1 MRRLYNR
8 VSQSVSSIWTST
20 STNIRI
26 RPRFSGDFWMIFVG
40 WLLFVVFIWYIDL
53 IDDFYDKTLLTLL
66 CSALPLLAL
75 FSEPSEDASQR
86 RWSSWM
92 WRIGTAFA
100 LFAVLVG
107 ISDKWNLQALGIA
120 VTMIGVSSPLL
131 AICLYLSLKKRL
143 LGFALAPS
151 IIAAMLHAVAFA
163 PGDRFYGMLVLLFG
177 ILFIS
182 IPWAAAGHFL
192 LQFTERWR
200 RHPIRGSGM
209 ECLTMIILFAPTIWL
224 VISATR
230 AITSDDIWL
239 ALSLTIVGV
248 LISSIVSTPF
258 RRLLLA
264 LGNLQPL
271 GACES
276 DDDGWCP

>member
-26 RPRFSGDFWMIFVG
+26 RPRFSGDFWTVFVG
-40 WLLFVVFIWYIDL
+40 WLLLTVFVWYIDL
-53 IDDFYDKTLLTLL
+53 IDDLYAKTILTLL

-75 FSEPSEDASQR
+75 FSEPSEYTSQR
-86 RWSSWM
+86 RWFSWT
-92 WRIGTAFA
+92 WRVETAFF

-107 ISDKWNLQALGIA
+107 ISDKWNLQALGVA

-163 PGDRFYGMLVLLFG
+163 PGDRFHGMLVLLFG
-177 ILFIS
+177 ILLIS
-182 IPWAAAGHFL
+182 IPWAVAGYFL

-200 RHPIRGSGM
+200 QHPVRGPGM

-224 VISATR
+224 AISATR
-230 AITSDDIWL
+230 AITDDDIWL

-264 LGNLQPL
+264 LGNLQPIR
-271 GACES
+271 ACEH
-276 DDDGWCP
+276 DEDG